1 MPAVGYPVQ
10 KGQCGGKGSG
20 VFTEL
25 PFSFPGRIFRS
36 AMPFGPFDHLNQI
49 WSKYQEYEVDVVAV
63 LVEPAEYLT
72 HAQRDLPAFYRGE
85 GLEVIHLP
93 IPDHHRPRD
102 MHAFQRALD
111 DVSDLA
117 HKGKNVAVHC
127 LAGIGRTGT
136 FLACL
141 AQRMM
146 GLDGREALQWV
157 RESIPGAVENEGQER
172 FVINFSQEVKP

>member
-1 MPAVGYPVQ
+1 M
-10 KGQCGGKGSG
+10 
-20 VFTEL
+20 FTEL
-25 PFSFPGRIFRS
+25 SFSFPGRIFRS

-49 WSKYQEYEVDVVAV
+49 WSKYQENGVDVVAV
-63 LVEPAEYLT
+63 LSEPAEYLT
-72 HAQRDLPAFYRGE
+72 YAQRDLPAFYRKE

-93 IPDHHRPRD
+93 IPDHHPPQATR
-102 MHAFQRALD
+102 AFQRALD
-111 DVSDLA
+111 EVSNLA
-117 HKGKNVAVHC
+117 QDGKNIAVHC
-127 LAGIGRTGT
+127 LAGVGRTGT

-141 AQRMM
+141 AQQNM